1 MVYLRR
7 NLAENQKR
15 QISGCQD
22 CLLLMNVVSN
32 NFFSQWILFSYLGK
46 AKEPLKFFP
55 PPPQKPPPPPPPP
68 PTIPS
73 SPPFLAK
80 FSHAFITTIFEKSHP
95 PFMKGGL
102 GRGHG
107 WVWTMLPNTI
117 IIVYVFFILFLLT
130 WLVLLTNF
138 MKKEHGN
145 VKNTTVFWNFVWNI
159 VLNLHT
165 ANIIQKIFV
174 FLLSVKNM
182 LQSNSKLPTLL
193 LFQMYYRLRY

>member
-22 CLLLMNVVSN
+22 CLLLMKVVSN

-46 AKEPLKFFP
+46 AKETLKIFH
-55 PPPQKPPPPPPPP
+55 
-68 PTIPS
+68 PS
-73 SPPFLAK
+73 HYK
-80 FSHAFITTIFEKSHP
+80 TN
-95 PFMKGGL
+95 
-102 GRGHG
+102 
-107 WVWTMLPNTI
+107 WTMLPNTI

-159 VLNLHT
+159 VLNLHI